1 MCEVILDYG
10 GWCLER
16 CSTQREEWCSGYQP
30 QRASENPRPGGKWTE
45 PESPKPALWGWE
57 RNGASDSCK
66 PKYLCEW
73 ISVMTGMNA

>member
-1 MCEVILDYG
+1 MVGGVWKDAAPREKNGAVVISHSVPLRTPDQG
-10 GWCLER
+10 
-16 CSTQREEWCSGYQP
+16 
-30 QRASENPRPGGKWTE
+30 ENGQ